1 MELHQLQYVLEVA
14 KRRHF
19 TKAAEEIG
27 VAQSSLSQQITKLE
41 EELGIK
47 LFERTTRSV
56 YPTPAGEEFL
66 MYAKRI
72 LEDIN
77 TVKQSMQSHIG
88 LTRGKITIGAITTL
102 ESIDFVALI
111 TAFHQTYPGL
121 HLNIVTN
128 GSYNLTQMMQTGV
141 IELALLTPPS
151 DIACNDLEYFPLAN
165 DEFVL
170 ITASSTVMA
179 KNKSIDLAACAQEKF
194 IFPSPDQS
202 IHKIY
207 LSACVKAGFSPNI
220 VCQSGHSETTLAL
233 VAAGMGISFFP
244 LDTLLAAN
252 HPGVAIV
259 RLAAPIKKHL
269 SMVLPKRSFYSPPV
283 IAFRNFVLEWVKS
296 RLVYA

>member
-121 HLNIVTN
+121 HLK
-128 GSYNLTQMMQTGV
+128 
-141 IELALLTPPS
+141 APS
-151 DIACNDLEYFPLAN
+151 SIGHQAM
-165 DEFVL
+165 
-170 ITASSTVMA
+170 TASSCTGA
-179 KNKSIDLAACAQEKF
+179 SSATICQGTPN
-194 IFPSPDQS
+194 
-202 IHKIY
+202 
-207 LSACVKAGFSPNI
+207 LSL
-220 VCQSGHSETTLAL
+220 TTA
-233 VAAGMGISFFP
+233 
-244 LDTLLAAN
+244 
-252 HPGVAIV
+252 
-259 RLAAPIKKHL
+259 
-269 SMVLPKRSFYSPPV
+269 
-283 IAFRNFVLEWVKS
+283 
-296 RLVYA
+296 